1 MLGSLRNGLG
11 SHPPRALHLKGFQTM
26 RRLLLPTWVL
36 ILVALVAACSDDDNP
51 TDPNPQPTDP
61 IDLTAFE
68 GCWHVRSGTTVFG
81 SNTACGRAIDSI
93 AALFEVAGGESL
105 FAPIDTVT
113 DLSFV
118 EPFVG
123 HGDYTGTVIPDR
135 NGTVEAVFRGVMAPG
150 CTLVTRMSGSIT
162 ARADTGFFAPYI
174 LNVQFDGCDTCQTES
189 AFVTFTG
196 TRRPATRC
204 P

>member
-1 MLGSLRNGLG
+1 LVV
-11 SHPPRALHLKGFQTM
+11 
-26 RRLLLPTWVL
+26 VL
-36 ILVALVAACSDDDNP
+36 MVACGDDDSP
-51 TDPNPQPTDP
+51 TDPDPIPVDP

-68 GCWHVRSGTTVFG
+68 GCWHVRSIADVIGN
-81 SNTACGRAIDSI
+81 SNTACGRAIDSV
-93 AALFEVAGGESL
+93 AALFEVAGAESL

-118 EPFVG
+118 APFVG

-162 ARADTGFFAPYI
+162 ALSDTGFYAPYI
-174 LNVQFDGCDTCQTES
+174 LYVDFNSCDTCDTEAAYVNFQGS
-189 AFVTFTG
+189 
-196 TRRPATRC
+196 RRRADRC